1 MIPAVCFVCQ
11 LHRDPTP
18 ELCTTA
24 CLEGETE

>member
-1 MIPAVCFVCQ
+1 MTPLLCLVCLQ
-11 LHRDPTP
+11 HRDPTP